1 MVFLH
6 HQVKA
11 ITYGGLLVAV
21 SIVLTRFFGVM
32 LPIGGALALRLSFGA
47 IPIMIGGMLFG
58 PAVGGAIGVVADL
71 VGMAVNPM
79 GGAYF
84 PGFTLSSA
92 LLGVLPPLILRG
104 TLTKELSFRR
114 ILAVVTLTN
123 IVVAV
128 GLNTLWLV
136 IMYGLDPWVLLPPR
150 LAAQVIMV
158 PVYSFVILT
167 ICRGYRMSQSVGY
180 VGAGQ

>member
-1 MVFLH
+1 MH
-6 HQVKA
+6 HHVRA

-47 IPIMIGGMLFG
+47 IPIMIGGLLFG
-58 PAVGGAIGVVADL
+58 PAVGGVIGVVADL
-71 VGMAVNPM
+71 VGVAVNPM

-92 LLGVLPPLILRG
+92 LMGVLPPLILRG
-104 TLTKELSFRR
+104 AATKELSFRR
-114 ILAVVTLTN
+114 ILAAVALTN
-123 IVVAV
+123 LVVAV

-150 LAAQVIMV
+150 LAAQIIMV
-158 PVYSFVILT
+158 PIYTFVIMT
-167 ICRGYRMSQSVGY
+167 VCRGYRLSHSVGY
-180 VGAGQ
+180 VGAGH